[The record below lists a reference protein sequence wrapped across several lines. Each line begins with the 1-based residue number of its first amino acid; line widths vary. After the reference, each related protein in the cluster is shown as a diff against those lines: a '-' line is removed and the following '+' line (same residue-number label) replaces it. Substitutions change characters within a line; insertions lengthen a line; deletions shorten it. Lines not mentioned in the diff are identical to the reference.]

1 MKRLNRILLVN
12 WYLCEVEQIEIR
24 GHCAIVG
31 PNGSGKSS
39 LLDAIQ
45 TVLTGGDKRFLAL
58 NAGAGE
64 RGTRTVREYC
74 LGHVYDPGEGA
85 GVSAVQP
92 RREAL
97 SYLVLC
103 FDDAQAQKEMAVG
116 LCLSASQSSAEE
128 TIEGRFIL
136 SDAGLFKYDLL
147 KDGEGGQVPKPWREL
162 RLELERRFGEGFK
175 TYPRPERF
183 VEGLSRELAANPAS
197 PFNFKKF
204 LKNFNNAICFKP
216 IANPTEFVRRYV
228 LEPKDV
234 RVGQFR
240 RSLENYRFLKE
251 RADALVGRIADLEAV
266 DANAEELSRHQAALA
281 DYAWIA
287 EELRC
292 QALEA
297 EREPLEDRAEEVA
310 REAKRLD
317 KLIAQQDA
325 ERGEAQEKLASLRAE
340 LAGSSGELGLRNA
353 KLEKAEKEQARG
365 AATRRLHE
373 LALLLRKA
381 LGLAPS
387 TSSGQATVGAP
398 EALAPLLA
406 ETGELLA
413 GSEGLLSG
421 DWPAEPARVDAHAAA
436 LEAAIAQALP
446 GLNREFETAV
456 AAQQAAEQELT
467 RLDSRLKAAAGG
479 KLVLRDNTRALIALL
494 GRHGIAATPLCE
506 LAEVPEE
513 HAPWRAAI
521 ESYLGG
527 LREALIVAPEAA
539 EAAIRAYRREGR
551 ALKGCR
557 IINTTKSRDW
567 LKKKGETGLAAFVRT
582 EDEHARAYLNRTL
595 AHVRPVESE
604 AELLAQDCAVT
615 ADGMLHKDGST
626 TAMVDVEPMLGR
638 ASRAAGLAY
647 QTERK
652 AELME
657 RLRELQQ
664 AKRLAASRAQ
674 LAAVLAEHLPH
685 RPDAAELCAEREAY
699 GSAIADSEA
708 RIAHLEGQRDAG
720 MKSRLDQEAAI
731 LARLD
736 AALPQS
742 RKALDECKAEGFR
755 LAAEI
760 QRLAAEQTLAEAR
773 RREAAADP
781 LYFGQRANEKL
792 DALDAEI
799 PDIPS
804 RLLRAET
811 ARERERKRGEH
822 LSLKFL
828 DAVRQHQA
836 KFSGIGDIDE
846 ILAEEG
852 LNLPALRLAVQKTL
866 LELRGNRL
874 SQYQQQAEG
883 ALLEA
888 EKTFRSDFVAQL
900 QQGLEEIAARIDE
913 LNNHLKKRPFNGE
926 FYYFR
931 KKPNAE
937 LADVLDLVKSYSE
950 ADMKNVGSLFDE
962 AYGEGARHAQALAKI
977 HAAIATEAD
986 VRLLEDYRNYYSFE
1000 VMMKDAEGR
1009 DLASL
1014 SHRIE
1019 KGSGGEN
1026 QAPFYVA
1033 IGAALASTYQI
1044 VKRGE
1049 ELVGGMGLAVFDEAF
1064 NKLDVENT
1072 LNCAGFMKD
1081 LGLQIILAAPNEKY
1095 SLMTEMMDTIIYVTR
1110 ERGAVY
1116 LDCEYLT
1123 PAARALMGS
1132 DSPYGRKAEALVE

>member
-1 MKRLNRILLVN
+1 MKRLNRIILVN

-45 TVLTGGDKRFLAL
+45 TVLTGADKRFLAL

-74 LGHVYDPGEGA
+74 LGHVYDPGEGGA
-85 GVSAVQP
+85 GVQP

-97 SYLVLC
+97 SYLILG
-103 FDDAQAQKEMAVG
+103 FDDEDAKSELAVG
-116 LCLSASQSSAEE
+116 ICLSASETAAEE
-128 TIEGRFIL
+128 SIEGRFIL
-136 SDAGLFKYDLL
+136 SGAGLLKYDFL
-147 KDGEGGQVPKPWREL
+147 KQTEAGPIPKPWKEL
-162 RLELERRFGEGFK
+162 RAELERRFGEGFK

-183 VEGLSRELAANPAS
+183 VEGLSRELATNPAM

-251 RADALVGRIADLEAV
+251 RADGLVARIADLEAV
-266 DANAEELSRHQAALA
+266 DGIADELEKHQAALA

-297 EREPLEDRAEEVA
+297 EREPLEDQAEAKALEV
-310 REAKRLD
+310 KRLD
-317 KLIAQQDA
+317 KLIVQQEG
-325 ERGEAQEKLASLRAE
+325 ERTELQEALAGLRAE
-340 LAGSSGELGLRNA
+340 LAASPSELALRNA
-353 KLEKAEKEQARG
+353 RLERADAEKELAG
-365 AATRRLHE
+365 VSKRLHE

-381 LGLAPS
+381 LGFAE
-387 TSSGQATVGAP
+387 GGEAP
-398 EALAPLLA
+398 EALAAALA
-406 ETGELLA
+406 EAKAVLA
-413 GSEGLLSG
+413 GSEGLLAG
-421 DWPAEPARVDAHAAA
+421 DWPAEPERVDALAAR
-436 LEAAIAQALP
+436 LEAAVAQEQPVLA
-446 GLNREFETAV
+446 RDFERAV
-456 AAQQAAEQELT
+456 GAQQEAEAQLAELE
-467 RLDSRLKAAAGG
+467 RRLKAAAGG
-479 KLVLRDNTRALIALL
+479 KAVLRDNTRALIALL
-494 GRHGIAATPLCE
+494 AKHGIDATPLCE
-506 LAEVPEE
+506 LAEVPEA
-513 HAPWRAAI
+513 HAAWRGAV

-527 LREALIVAPEAA
+527 LREALLVAPDSA
-539 EAAIRAYRREGR
+539 EAAIRVYRREGR
-551 ALKGCR
+551 QLKGCR
-557 IINTTKSRDW
+557 IVNTAKSRDW
-567 LKKKGETGLAAFVRT
+567 LKRKGATGLAAFVAT
-582 EDEHARAYLNRTL
+582 GDEHARAYLNRML
-595 AHVRPVESE
+595 AHVVPVETE
-604 AELLAQDCAVT
+604 GELLAQDCAVT

-638 ASRAAGLAY
+638 ASRAAGLAW
-647 QTERK
+647 QAERK
-652 AELME
+652 AELATRIRSLHE
-657 RLRELQQ
+657 
-664 AKRLAASRAQ
+664 AKRLAAGRAQ

-685 RPDAAELCAEREAY
+685 RPAAVALVSLRAELAA
-699 GSAIADSEA
+699 GLANIQA
-708 RIAHLEGQRDAG
+708 RLEHLDGEQDGG
-720 MKSRLDQEAAI
+720 LK
-731 LARLD
+731 ARLD
-736 AALPQS
+736 KEGLRLKRLDGELPEQ
-742 RKALDECKAEGFR
+742 RRALDALKAEGYRLQAEVSR
-755 LAAEI
+755 LAT
-760 QRLAAEQTLAEAR
+760 EQTLAEGR
-773 RREAAADP
+773 RREAAAAP
-781 LYFGQRANEKL
+781 LFFGQRASDKL
-792 DALDAEI
+792 DAIEAEAG
-799 PDIPS
+799 DWAA
-804 RLLRAET
+804 RLGRAE
-811 ARERERKRGEH
+811 ALRERERKRGEA
-822 LSLKFL
+822 LALRFL
-828 DAVRQHQA
+828 DAVRGHQA
-836 KFSGIGDIDE
+836 KFAGIGGIDE
-846 ILAEEG
+846 LLTDEG
-852 LNLPALRLAVQKTL
+852 LNVPALRLAVQKTL

-874 SQYQQQAEG
+874 SQYRQQAEG

-900 QQGLEEIAARIDE
+900 QQGLEEVAARIDE
-913 LNNHLKKRPFNGE
+913 LNGHLRKRPFNGE

-931 KKPNAE
+931 RKANPE
-937 LADVLDLVKSYSE
+937 LADVLALVQSYTE

-962 AYGEGARHAQALAKI
+962 AYAEGAHHAQALARI

-986 VRLLEDYRNYYSFE
+986 ARLLEDYRNYYSFE

-1049 ELVGGMGLAVFDEAF
+1049 TLVGGMGLAVFDEAF

-1123 PAARALMGS
+1123 QAARALMQQ
-1132 DSPYGRKAEALVE
+1132 DSPYARKAEPSEAAVA